1 VILSHGRMPDRNQRL
16 IITHAVLTGL
26 TPLIPIPI
34 LDDLVKSYFQR
45 RLVKQ
50 LAESYRRPLSE
61 QDVHALADDPSG
73 GCVSGC
79 LGGAFLLPFKL
90 IFRKLFFFLEWK
102 RAADTVS
109 RTYHQGYLLEY
120 ALGEGWFPNQRSA
133 VDVRSAIDAVLR
145 EVGTGPV
152 ERAVRLTFSQSR
164 SALKSAASLLRRSL
178 QSISGKPDEVR
189 VAQAAEAVE
198 TEEEREIEGVITRLQ
213 KSIQSIPDDYFDN
226 LRKRLADRLRVSL

>member
-1 VILSHGRMPDRNQRL
+1 MILSHGRMPDSRNQRL

-45 RLVKQ
+45 RLVRQ
-50 LAESYRRPLSE
+50 LADAYRRPLGE
-61 QDVHALADDPSG
+61 QDVRALADDPNR
-73 GCVSGC
+73 GCLSGC
-79 LGGAFLLPFKL
+79 LGGAFLLPLKL

-109 RTYHQGYLLEY
+109 RTYHQGYLLEC
-120 ALGEGWFPNQRSA
+120 ALEQSWFPHHSNA
-133 VDVRSAIDAVLR
+133 VDVRAAINAVLH

-152 ERAVRLTFSQSR
+152 ERAVRMTFSQSK

-178 QSISGKPDEVR
+178 QSISGKPDEAR

-198 TEEEREIEGVITRLQ
+198 SEEEREIDGVITRLQ
-213 KSIQSIPDDYFDN
+213 KSIQSIPEDYFDN
-226 LRKRLADRLRVSL
+226 LRTRLAERLRIS